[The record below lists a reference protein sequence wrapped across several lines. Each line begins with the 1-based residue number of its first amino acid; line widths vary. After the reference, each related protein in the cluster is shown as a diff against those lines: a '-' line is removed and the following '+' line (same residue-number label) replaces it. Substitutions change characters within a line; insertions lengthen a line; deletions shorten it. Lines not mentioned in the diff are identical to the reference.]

1 MKHLQ
6 KIGKVV
12 GSSLIGV
19 CLILALTQLFL
30 LRGTPGQKLKSN
42 TYQSNLN
49 YSRVPTLLIPGW
61 GGNTITYNKLIQT
74 YQQQNIAQ
82 KIMTVWVSPTNRIRI
97 RGNWHGQKNALI
109 QILFDWNYSPTY
121 HPQVNQLRHV
131 LTYLY
136 QVEGI
141 KKINVVAHSYG
152 GTEFIHAYLGSQWLQ
167 AHLRLHKLVFLGV
180 PVEESLPD
188 RLRYHYLLIHHSTD
202 KNFQQL
208 QSEMQKWQLNYSI
221 NIYNLMGSKEGSKIT
236 DGAVP
241 HIQSEMIQALIR
253 SHPMIRYHQKTYQ
266 NTTHSQLHNRQIILQ
281 KIEQLLWGKE

>member
-19 CLILALTQLFL
+19 CLILVLTQLFL
-30 LRGTPGQKLKSN
+30 LQGTPGQKLKSN

-74 YQQQNIAQ
+74 YQQQNVAQ

-97 RGNWHGQKNALI
+97 RGNWRGQKNALI

-167 AHLRLHKLVFLGV
+167 AHLQLHKLVFLGV

-221 NIYNLMGSKEGSKIT
+221 DIYNLMGSKEGSKIT